1 MQKIKIFTDSCADL
15 GGDIRTK
22 YDIGLVKMRTV
33 DEGKETPADLSDVDY
48 IRAIYKKIRE
58 TGKRIFTTQVPMAE
72 LEQAFSA
79 AVEAGY
85 AVLYVGCAL
94 PMSSSVNTAS
104 VVAKQLIEKY
114 PDATIRCVDSTNC
127 SLGEGMLAVYAAE
140 LRDSGKTLDEIV
152 EALEVRKHE
161 INQFVTVGSLDM
173 LRKSGRVKGSA
184 AFFGNLL
191 GVKPIIISDYNGQN
205 VPIVKVKGRRASLD
219 KLVEL
224 TREAVIDPAEQTVYI
239 AHADCAEDAEYLRRE
254 LIEKVGFKDA
264 YIYFIG
270 PIVGVCIGPDAIGTW
285 CVGKKVEQAI

>member
-15 GGDIRTK
+15 GGDIREK
-22 YDIGLVKMRTV
+22 YDIGLLKMCTV
-33 DEGKETPADLSDVDY
+33 DEGVETPADLSDVAY
-48 IRAIYKKIRE
+48 IRAVYQKIRE

-72 LEQAFSA
+72 LEAAFRA
-79 AVEAGY
+79 AITGGY

-94 PMSSSVNTAS
+94 PMSSSVNTAT
-104 VVAKQLIEKY
+104 VVAKQLCEEH
-114 PDATIRCVDSTNC
+114 PDAVIRCVDSTNC
-127 SLGEGMLAVYAAE
+127 SLGEGMLAVFAAQ
-140 LRDSGKTLDEIV
+140 LRDEGKSIDEIV
-152 EALEVRKHE
+152 LALDERKHV

-173 LRKSGRVKGSA
+173 LKKSGRVKGSA

-224 TREAVIDPAEQTVYI
+224 TKEAVIDPAEQTVYI

-264 YIYFIG
+264 YTYFIG
-270 PIVGVCIGPDAIGTW
+270 PIVGVCIGPDAIGVW
-285 CVGKKVEQAI
+285 SVGKKVELAI

>member
-15 GGDIRTK
+15 GGDIREK
-22 YDIGLVKMRTV
+22 YDIGLLKMCTV
-33 DEGKETPADLSDVDY
+33 DEGVETPADLSDVEY
-48 IRAIYKKIRE
+48 ILAVYKKIRE

-72 LEQAFSA
+72 LEGAFRA
-79 AVEAGY
+79 AIADGY

-94 PMSSSVNTAS
+94 PMSSSVNTAL
-104 VVAKQLIEKY
+104 VVAKQLCEEY
-114 PDATIRCVDSTNC
+114 PDAVIRCVDSTNC
-127 SLGEGMLAVYAAE
+127 SLGEGMLAVFAAQ
-140 LRDSGKTLDEIV
+140 LRDEGKTVDEIV
-152 EALEVRKHE
+152 SALDERKHE

-173 LRKSGRVKGSA
+173 LKKSGRVKGSA

-224 TREAVIDPAEQTVYI
+224 TKQAVIDPAEQTVYI

-254 LIEKVGFKDA
+254 LIERVGFKDA

-270 PIVGVCIGPDAIGTW
+270 PIVGVCIGPDAIGVW
-285 CVGKKVEQAI
+285 SVGKKVELAI

>member
-15 GGDIRTK
+15 GGDIREK
-22 YDIGLVKMRTV
+22 YDIGLLKMCTV
-33 DEGKETPADLSDVDY
+33 DEGVETPADLSDVEY
-48 IRAIYKKIRE
+48 ILAVYKKIRE

-72 LEQAFSA
+72 LEGAFRA
-79 AVEAGY
+79 AIADGY

-94 PMSSSVNTAS
+94 PMSSSVNTAM
-104 VVAKQLIEKY
+104 VVAKQLCEEY
-114 PDATIRCVDSTNC
+114 PDAVIRCVDSTNC
-127 SLGEGMLAVYAAE
+127 SLGEGMLAVFAAQ
-140 LRDSGKTLDEIV
+140 LRDEGKTVDEIV
-152 EALEVRKHE
+152 SALDERKHE

-173 LRKSGRVKGSA
+173 LKKSGRVKGSA

-224 TREAVIDPAEQTVYI
+224 TKQAVIDPAEQTVYI

-254 LIEKVGFKDA
+254 LIERVGFKDA

-270 PIVGVCIGPDAIGTW
+270 PIVGVCIGPDAIGVW
-285 CVGKKVEQAI
+285 SVGKKVELAI

>member
-15 GGDIRTK
+15 GEDIRAK

-72 LEQAFSA
+72 LEQAFGA

-140 LRDSGKTLDEIV
+140 LRDAGKTLDEIV
-152 EALEVRKHE
+152 SALEERKHE

-224 TREAVIDPAEQTVYI
+224 TKEAVIDPAEQTVYI

-270 PIVGVCIGPDAIGTW
+270 PIVGVCIGPDAIGVW
-285 CVGKKVEQAI
+285 SVGKKVELAI

>member
-15 GGDIRTK
+15 GEDIRAK

-72 LEQAFSA
+72 LEQAFDA

-140 LRDSGKTLDEIV
+140 LRDAGKTLDEIV
-152 EALEVRKHE
+152 SALEERKHE

-224 TREAVIDPAEQTVYI
+224 TKEAVIDPAEQTVYI

-270 PIVGVCIGPDAIGTW
+270 PIVGVCIGPDAIGVW
-285 CVGKKVEQAI
+285 SVGKKVELAI